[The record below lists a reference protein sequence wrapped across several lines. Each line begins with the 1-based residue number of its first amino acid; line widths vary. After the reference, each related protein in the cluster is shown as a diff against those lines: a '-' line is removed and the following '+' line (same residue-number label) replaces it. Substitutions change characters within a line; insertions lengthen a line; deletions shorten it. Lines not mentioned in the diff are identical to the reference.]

1 MEVTGVPNLT
11 STAAPNN
18 QKPLPALEKIPVL
31 RTLKT
36 DLAAVNP
43 VAQNT
48 IPEELPKKIEEENL
62 EKKKMEA
69 ARLAEETK
77 ARQEIVARLAS
88 ELEAREK
95 AEKIRQENE
104 RLASEEKRRLEQS
117 AQVGSQRIIPPQ
129 TIPNQA
135 MIQAERERK
144 EREAREK
151 YERDRLAQ
159 IEKLKQ
165 IEAQKKVE
173 VLPKQVVSKF
183 EIPVRPRKRI
193 TGKKIFLVA
202 TLVTIASWILEAAIY
217 YAFFDI

>member
-69 ARLAEETK
+69 ARL
-77 ARQEIVARLAS
+77 
-88 ELEAREK
+88 
-95 AEKIRQENE
+95 
-104 RLASEEKRRLEQS
+104 EEKKRLEHS
-117 AQVGSQRIIPPQ
+117 AQFGSQRIIPPQ
-129 TIPNQA
+129 TTPNQA

-144 EREAREK
+144 EREA
-151 YERDRLAQ
+151 
-159 IEKLKQ
+159 
-165 IEAQKKVE
+165 QKNTKE
-173 VLPKQVVSKF
+173 TDSL
-183 EIPVRPRKRI
+183 
-193 TGKKIFLVA
+193 
-202 TLVTIASWILEAAIY
+202 
-217 YAFFDI
+217 